1 LIDRSTQKEYAAGL
15 TDFNFFFGEGERV
28 HINHF
33 AVVVA
38 AIATFVIGGV
48 WYSPLL
54 FHKAWM
60 HENGM
65 NEADLKKTSMGRIF
79 GLSFGLSLIM
89 AYNLA
94 AFLGGPDTTVLWGA
108 TAGALAGIGWVALS
122 IGILGLFERRS
133 WKYVL
138 INGGYFG
145 LSFVVMGTI
154 IGAWR

>member
-1 LIDRSTQKEYAAGL
+1 M
-15 TDFNFFFGEGERV
+15 

-33 AVVVA
+33 AVLSA
-38 AIATFVIGGV
+38 ALAAFVIGGV
-48 WYSPLL
+48 WYSPIL

-60 HENGM
+60 NASGLNERDLRQGGM
-65 NEADLKKTSMGRIF
+65 GKIF
-79 GLSFGLSLIM
+79 GLSFLLSLIM

-94 AFLGGPDTTVLWGA
+94 AFLAAPDTTMLWGA

-122 IGILGLFERRS
+122 IGVVGLFERRS

-138 INGGYFG
+138 INGGYFATT
-145 LSFVVMGTI
+145 FIAMGAI

>member
-1 LIDRSTQKEYAAGL
+1 M
-15 TDFNFFFGEGERV
+15 

-33 AVVVA
+33 AVLSA
-38 AIATFVIGGV
+38 ALAAFVIGGV
-48 WYSPLL
+48 WYSPIL

-60 HENGM
+60 NASGLNERDLRQGGM
-65 NEADLKKTSMGRIF
+65 GKIF
-79 GLSFGLSLIM
+79 GLSFLLSLIM

-94 AFLGGPDTTVLWGA
+94 AFLATPDTTVLWGA

-138 INGGYFG
+138 INGGYFAVA
-145 LSFVVMGTI
+145 FVAMGAI
-154 IGAWR
+154 LGAWR

>member
-1 LIDRSTQKEYAAGL
+1 M
-15 TDFNFFFGEGERV
+15 

-33 AVVVA
+33 AVLSA
-38 AIATFVIGGV
+38 ALAAFVIGGV
-48 WYSPLL
+48 WYSPIL

-60 HENGM
+60 NASGLNERDLRQGGM
-65 NEADLKKTSMGRIF
+65 GKIF
-79 GLSFGLSLIM
+79 GLSFLLSLIM

-94 AFLGGPDTTVLWGA
+94 AFLAAPDTTMLWGA

-122 IGILGLFERRS
+122 IGVLGLFERRS

-138 INGGYFG
+138 INGGYFATT
-145 LSFVVMGTI
+145 FVAMGAI

>member
-1 LIDRSTQKEYAAGL
+1 
-15 TDFNFFFGEGERV
+15 V

-33 AVVVA
+33 AVLSA
-38 AIATFVIGGV
+38 ALAAFVIGGV
-48 WYSPLL
+48 WYSPIL

-60 HENGM
+60 NASGLNERDLRQGGM
-65 NEADLKKTSMGRIF
+65 GKIF
-79 GLSFGLSLIM
+79 GLSFLLSLIM

-94 AFLGGPDTTVLWGA
+94 AFLAAPDTTMLWGA

-122 IGILGLFERRS
+122 IGVLGLFERRS

-138 INGGYFG
+138 INGGYFATT
-145 LSFVVMGTI
+145 FVAMGAI

>member
-1 LIDRSTQKEYAAGL
+1 
-15 TDFNFFFGEGERV
+15 V

-33 AVVVA
+33 AVLSA
-38 AIATFVIGGV
+38 ALAAFVIGGV
-48 WYSPLL
+48 WYSPIL

-60 HENGM
+60 NASGLNERDLRQGGM
-65 NEADLKKTSMGRIF
+65 GKIF
-79 GLSFGLSLIM
+79 GLSFLLSLIM

-94 AFLGGPDTTVLWGA
+94 AFLAAPDTTMLWGA

-122 IGILGLFERRS
+122 IGVLGLFERRS

-138 INGGYFG
+138 INGGYFATT
-145 LSFVVMGTI
+145 FIAMGAI

>member
-1 LIDRSTQKEYAAGL
+1 M
-15 TDFNFFFGEGERV
+15 

-33 AVVVA
+33 AVVAA

-48 WYSPLL
+48 WYSPVL

-60 HENGM
+60 DASGL
-65 NEADLKKTSMGRIF
+65 NEADLKKSSMAKIF
-79 GLSFGLSLIM
+79 GMSFIFSLMM

-94 AFLGGPDTTVLWGA
+94 AFLAGPDTTVLWG
-108 TAGALAGIGWVALS
+108 TAAGGLAGIGWVALS

-145 LSFVVMGTI
+145 ASFVVMGAI

>member
-1 LIDRSTQKEYAAGL
+1 
-15 TDFNFFFGEGERV
+15 V

-33 AVVVA
+33 AVLSA
-38 AIATFVIGGV
+38 ALAAFVIGGV
-48 WYSPLL
+48 WYSPIL

-60 HENGM
+60 NANGL
-65 NEADLKKTSMGRIF
+65 NERDLRQGGMGKIF
-79 GLSFGLSLIM
+79 GLSFLLSLIM

-94 AFLGGPDTTVLWGA
+94 AFLAAPDTTMLWGA

-122 IGILGLFERRS
+122 IGVLGLFERRS

-138 INGGYFG
+138 INGGYFATT
-145 LSFVVMGTI
+145 FIAMGAI